1 MIKKIIKKLVPRF
14 IIEFKDNYISKKN
27 LKKFS
32 NLETSQVFERIYN
45 DKLWS
50 TEESKAT
57 HKFYSGI
64 GSHNE
69 EFTKKYIAEVSKFLR
84 TFPEKP
90 SVVDLGCGDFII
102 GSQLR
107 KDCDKYIAV
116 DIFEDLI
123 EANKKK
129 FKNLD
134 VQFQTLDITK
144 DKLPISDICFIR
156 QVLQHLSN
164 DLIKKFLHSIKDK
177 YKYLIIT
184 EHLPSSK
191 TFKPNIDITTGPYI
205 RLIKNSG
212 VELTK
217 EPFNLKVL
225 SEKIICDI
233 YPKKIKGFK
242 GILNTKILQLQ

>member
-1 MIKKIIKKLVPRF
+1 M
-14 IIEFKDNYISKKN
+14 
-27 LKKFS
+27 KKFS
-32 NLETSQVFERIYN
+32 NLETTQIFERIYN

-50 TEESKAT
+50 TEEAKVS
-57 HKFYSGI
+57 HKFYSGL

-69 EFTKKYIAEVSKFLR
+69 EFTKKYIEEVSKFLR

-90 SVVDLGCGDFII
+90 SVVDLGCGDFAI
-102 GSQLR
+102 GSKLR

-123 EANKKK
+123 EANKENSKILMFNSK
-129 FKNLD
+129 
-134 VQFQTLDITK
+134 TLDITK
-144 DKLPISDICFIR
+144 DQLPISDICFIR

-164 DLIKKFLHSIKDK
+164 DLIKKFLHLIKDK

-184 EHLPSSK
+184 EHLPNSK
-191 TFKPNIDITTGPYI
+191 TFKPNIDIITGPEI

-225 SEKIICDI
+225 SEKIICNI
-233 YPKKIKGFK
+233 NPKKIKGFK